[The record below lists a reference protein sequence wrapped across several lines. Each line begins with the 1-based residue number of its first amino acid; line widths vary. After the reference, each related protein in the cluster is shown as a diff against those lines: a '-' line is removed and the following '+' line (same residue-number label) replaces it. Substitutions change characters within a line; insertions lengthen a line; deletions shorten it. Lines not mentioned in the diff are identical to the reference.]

1 LESIYSNIG
10 TVRSLVLLILVVQLF
25 FGVLIGIYLARRI
38 ERPIGRAAAGVID
51 IAAGVDI
58 ALVPEEGPREIRQL
72 SAAVNNLSERLR
84 NLEDTRRRSLANIVH
99 ELGRPLGAIQSAVHI
114 LLTGTVD
121 PQIEREL
128 LEGVD
133 GEVKRMQP
141 LLDDLAMLHGQV
153 TGSLTLERQPT
164 EMSDWLTTSIL
175 PWRAAAL
182 EKGLQWN
189 AEIPD
194 NLPTIKIDQARLAQ
208 VLGNL
213 LSNAV
218 KYTPERGSLEVSAGL
233 EKSRLYFRVS
243 DNGPGIDPG
252 EMEFIFEPFYR
263 SQSTRRFPQGLGLGL
278 TIARDIVEAHGG
290 KLDLSSQPG
299 AGSQFTVLLPLNNSK
314 N

>member
-1 LESIYSNIG
+1 
-10 TVRSLVLLILVVQLF
+10 
-25 FGVLIGIYLARRI
+25 
-38 ERPIGRAAAGVID
+38 VID
-51 IAAGVDI
+51 IATGVDI
-58 ALVPEEGPREIRQL
+58 APVPEEGPREIRQL

-121 PQIEREL
+121 PQIKREL

-141 LLDDLAMLHGQV
+141 LLDDLALLHGQV
-153 TGSLTLERQPT
+153 TGSLTLELKST
-164 EMSDWLTTSIL
+164 AMSGWLTTSIL

-182 EKGLQWN
+182 DKSLQWN

-194 NLPTIKIDQARLAQ
+194 NLPTIKIDQERMAQ

-218 KYTPERGSLEVSAGL
+218 KYTPEGGGLEISAGL
-233 EKSRLYFRVS
+233 EKSRLYFRVT
-243 DNGPGIDPG
+243 DNGPGIDPA
-252 EMEFIFEPFYR
+252 ETEDIFEPFYR

-290 KLDLSSQPG
+290 KLVLSSQPG
-299 AGSQFTVLLPLNNSK
+299 IGSQFTVLLPLNTSEN
-314 N
+314 